1 MWIQMLKFLV
11 LHLVMDFYLPNLP
24 HLLED
29 SSHPWGTTAGSS
41 RGEVSSTCAFLLIA
55 GGRVTRLNG
64 TNGATA
70 TTGDLFSTHTRL
82 WSVLEHPFQY
92 KCQTNNRW
100 VHPSS
105 PVTIKWS
112 QQGKLLGFL
121 CFLKTQL
128 QEGWY
133 DLHIFPPKSVKRY
146 APG

>member
-11 LHLVMDFYLPNLP
+11 LHLVMDVYLPNLP

-29 SSHPWGTTAGSS
+29 PSHPGRTTAGSS
-41 RGEVSSTCAFLLIA
+41 RGKASSMCAFLLIA
-55 GGRVTRLNG
+55 VGRVTSLDG

-70 TTGDLFSTHTRL
+70 TAGGLFSTRTRL

-100 VHPSS
+100 VHLTS

-112 QQGKLLGFL
+112 QQGRLLGFL
-121 CFLKTQL
+121 CFLKAQL

-133 DLHIFPPKSVKRY
+133 DLHIFPPKSVKRC
-146 APG
+146 APS